1 VLTIV
6 LVVIEVLS
14 SFGMLVFVLLHS
26 GKGGGLSDLMGGG
39 VGSTAAG
46 SSVAERNLDRITIVL
61 AFIFFLAAVALG
73 LRL

>member
-1 VLTIV
+1 MLTIV